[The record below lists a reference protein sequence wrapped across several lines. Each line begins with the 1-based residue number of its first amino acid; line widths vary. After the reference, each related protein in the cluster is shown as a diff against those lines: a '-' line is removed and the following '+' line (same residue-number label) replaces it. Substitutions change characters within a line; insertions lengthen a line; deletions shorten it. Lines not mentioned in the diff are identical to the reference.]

1 MHRYKSHATIDT
13 HTNTYIHIYT
23 HTSKYT
29 YKYVHAC
36 MHACMHAHMCPHG
49 SARIHTCAD
58 PKSSD
63 CRSLLTYVPGQ
74 TYVYIP
80 ACLCMHTCAECR
92 SAESVHACMYA
103 RVHASICARR
113 YLCLSVCLSQVV
125 FVLDSVHV
133 CMLLSMYAFA
143 SSLALC
149 SKCLT
154 RTGVAVAH

>member
-1 MHRYKSHATIDT
+1 
-13 HTNTYIHIYT
+13 
-23 HTSKYT
+23 
-29 YKYVHAC
+29 
-36 MHACMHAHMCPHG
+36 
-49 SARIHTCAD
+49 
-58 PKSSD
+58 
-63 CRSLLTYVPGQ
+63 
-74 TYVYIP
+74 
-80 ACLCMHTCAECR
+80 
-92 SAESVHACMYA
+92 MYA

-113 YLCLSVCLSQVV
+113 YLCLSVCLSVCLSQVV